1 MRARP
6 ALPLRRFGGP
16 IALFTT
22 PWTAEGTREWERLTT
37 CSAESCLR
45 GCSRGLAGV
54 GASLSDDLVDG
65 FLVGVVAVGVGD
77 AAVQV
82 VESIAGAEGRP
93 VIVVVFAHVTPDV
106 GYAGGSARP
115 GTTAVATGAAV

>member
-1 MRARP
+1 MFA
-6 ALPLRRFGGP
+6 
-16 IALFTT
+16 T
-22 PWTAEGTREWERLTT
+22 PWSALGTRKWERLTT

-45 GCSRGLAGV
+45 GCSWGLAGV

-65 FLVGVVAVGVGD
+65 FLVGVVAVRVGD

-82 VESIAGAEGRP
+82 VESIASAEGRP

-106 GYAGGSARP
+106 GNAGGGARP
-115 GTTAVATGAAV
+115 GTAAVATRAAV